1 MNITGFSQI
10 PAGFLGER
18 FGERAV
24 LVIIS
29 ITLNYLTI
37 QNTYHSPKQ
46 PTPWFARSNP
56 TPVFYAKILMIVLKA
71 SRLCNKRAYTN
82 DRWIQSSLNTVK
94 ALESVGGRFEIQ
106 NLAVPRKLESSC
118 VFVSNHMS
126 ILETFVLPCL
136 IQPYRDVTFVV
147 KESLLSFPYFKHVM
161 RNRNPIVVGRAN
173 PREDLR
179 TVLEEGQN
187 RLNANISVIIF
198 PQTTR
203 SINFDPQTFNSL
215 GVKLAKRGK
224 VPVIPVALKTDA
236 WGNGRKFKDFGKI
249 RPAKAVHISFGDP
262 LLVQGSG
269 KEEHK
274 FIVDFIAKKLDSYLH
289 Q

>member
-1 MNITGFSQI
+1 MYKDRI
-10 PAGFLGER
+10 LK
-18 FGERAV
+18 
-24 LVIIS
+24 
-29 ITLNYLTI
+29 YLTTH
-37 QNTYHSPKQ
+37 NTYHSPKQ
-46 PTPWFARSNP
+46 PVSWFARSNP
-56 TPVFYAKILMIVLKA
+56 TAVFYAKILMIVLK
-71 SRLCNKRAYTN
+71 SSWLCKKGLYTN
-82 DRWIQSSLNTVK
+82 DCWIQSSLNTIK

-106 NLAVPRKLESSC
+106 NLGIFRKLESPC
-118 VFVSNHMS
+118 VFIGNHMS

-147 KESLLSFPYFKHVM
+147 KESLLSFPFFKHVM

-203 SINFDPQTFNSL
+203 SIHFDPQKFNSL

-224 VPVIPVALKTDA
+224 VPVIPIALKTDA
-236 WGNGRKFKDFGKI
+236 WGIGRRFKDFGKI
-249 RPAKAVHISFGDP
+249 RPDKSVHITFGEP

-274 FIVDFIAKKLDSYLH
+274 YIVDFIAKKLASYV
-289 Q
+289 

>member
-1 MNITGFSQI
+1 MILRVHEEI
-10 PAGFLGER
+10 K
-18 FGERAV
+18 
-24 LVIIS
+24 
-29 ITLNYLTI
+29 LNYLTT
-37 QNTYHSPKQ
+37 QNTYHSPMG

-56 TPVFYAKILMIVLKA
+56 TAVFYYKILMIVLKA
-71 SRLCNKRAYTN
+71 SRLCKKGAYT
-82 DRWIQSSLNTVK
+82 DDHWIQSSLNTIK
-94 ALESVGGRFEIQ
+94 ALESVGGHFEIQ
-106 NLAVPRKLESSC
+106 NLDIPKKLESSC

-147 KESLLSFPYFKHVM
+147 KESLLSFPFFKHVM
-161 RNRNPIVVGRAN
+161 QNRNPIVVGRAN

-187 RLNANISVIIF
+187 RLNANTSVVIF

-203 SINFDPQTFNSL
+203 SVDFNAKQFNSL
-215 GVKLAKRGK
+215 GVKLAKRGN
-224 VPVIPVALKTDA
+224 VPAIPVALKTDA
-236 WGNGRKFKDFGKI
+236 WGNGLRFKDFGKI
-249 RPAKAVHISFGDP
+249 RPAKSVHITFGDP

-274 FIVDFIAKKLDSYLH
+274 FIVDFIARKLDSYGTFMERSAAGND
-289 Q
+289 QAI